1 MTQDIQ
7 GHIEGHMESTD
18 RTVQALTKVLNDT
31 QTKRMFEIGFNAGHS
46 SHLWL
51 ELSSEL
57 YLTSVDICEHTY
69 TKDNAAKIKSKY
81 EERFD
86 FIEANSQL
94 MDTRLMSG
102 FDTYFIDGD
111 HHEAGFKTDLQNCVR
126 AGAEYIIIDDYTKT
140 FEHIMDITDRFL
152 AEKILPYEKLYTFDY
167 DATDGNNTGVLLKLL

>member
-1 MTQDIQ
+1 
-7 GHIEGHMESTD
+7 MESTD
-18 RTVQALTKVLNDT
+18 RTVQALTKVLDDT

-51 ELSSEL
+51 ELSPAL
-57 YLTSVDICEHTY
+57 YLTSVDICEHDY
-69 TKDNAAKIKSKY
+69 TKVNAAMFKSKY
-81 EERFD
+81 KERFD

-111 HHEAGFKTDLQNCVR
+111 HNKDGFITDLQNCVR
-126 AGAEYIIIDDYTKT
+126 AGAEYIIIDDYTMR

-167 DATDGNNTGVLLKLL
+167 DATDGNNTGILLKRL